1 MPRWTVNSSS
11 TISNETIYFY
21 YFTPL
26 FNFTA
31 TNISMSSAEIASA
44 GATLARMGVYTV
56 NPSTQALSLVAR
68 TESDTTLFQSTNT
81 VYTKAFNTTGG
92 YPSTYSFVA
101 GTRYAAS
108 VILVGQT
115 TDAKLASSGS
125 AGYSQI
131 AGLSPKMVA
140 SVSAESDLGPT
151 VANSNA
157 TASSNAPAW
166 VRFT

>member
-1 MPRWTVNSSS
+1 
-11 TISNETIYFY
+11 
-21 YFTPL
+21 
-26 FNFTA
+26 
-31 TNISMSSAEIASA
+31 
-44 GATLARMGVYTV
+44 MGVYSV

-81 VYTKAFNTTGG
+81 VYTKTFNTTGG

-115 TDAKLASSGS
+115 TNAKLASSGS

-140 SVSAESDLGPT
+140 SVSSESDLGTT
-151 VANSNA
+151 VTNANA
-157 TASSNAPAW
+157 TASNNAPAW